1 MENQIKPGDQH
12 WFSNVVSPIN
22 HSINPVDWEA
32 ETDVIVVG
40 AGGAGISAALE
51 ASEHAKKVILLDRF
65 HEGGATAAS
74 GGVFYAGGGTSIQE
88 EAGEEDT
95 PENMYNY
102 LKMEVQD
109 VVKDS
114 TLRKFC
120 DDSRANTDWLIKHN
134 VKFQGSV
141 YKQKTSYP
149 PPGYFLYHSDNS
161 LVPEYIKNAKPA
173 ARGHR
178 GYVESKLATGHGVT
192 IFNPLRDSALRN
204 GVTIEIQS
212 EVVGLINNDNN
223 EVIGVQVYKFQSEQI
238 AKKHLKYSKRATA
251 LHLYV
256 TPLANY
262 YRRLARN
269 LEENGRDLKFIK
281 ARKGVVL
288 TCGGFVFN
296 RPMLEHYAP
305 KYSAGYPLGTTGDD
319 GSGIRLGQS
328 VQGAVDRMDLGS
340 AWRNINPPV
349 SWSRGVIVNKEGQRY
364 TNEMVYGAN
373 LGKAMCEDNE
383 GKGYVILDKKLWKE
397 SWKQIMPGKVLAF
410 QRNPALLGMLFGSKK
425 AKTLEELAKKANM
438 EPSILIDQVQRYN
451 SDISEGSEDQ
461 YGKAQKDCVPI
472 EEGPFYAIDISV
484 DSPYVPCP
492 VITLGGLVI
501 NEETGNVKNND
512 GKDIKGLYAGG
523 RTAIGICCNI
533 YVSGLSIAD
542 GIFSGRRA
550 GLNISGN

>member
-204 GVTIEIQS
+204 GVIIQIQS

-238 AKKHLKYSKRATA
+238 AKKHLKYSTRATA